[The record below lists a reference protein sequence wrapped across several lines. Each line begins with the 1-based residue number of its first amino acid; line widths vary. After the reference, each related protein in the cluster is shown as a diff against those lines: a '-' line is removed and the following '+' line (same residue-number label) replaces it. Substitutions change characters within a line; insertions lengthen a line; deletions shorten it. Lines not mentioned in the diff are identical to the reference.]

1 MRTRI
6 ITLISITLLIGC
18 KPSTPQLEDNYS
30 VHIKAEGV
38 YNGLRA
44 YLMKFDRG
52 RSKIATDTAI
62 VFNGVTTFKG
72 NSNGAEMRAL
82 RIDGVNGQ
90 LPFVLEAGEIEI
102 EVIKDNLKTSTISG
116 TSNNSVFNAYKL
128 LTQQK
133 QDDLKAIR
141 IAISEAKDNP
151 KLLQSLQQKGD
162 SLRKDF
168 KLYGFEFIKNHSTA
182 EFSLLML
189 NELTS
194 RNNFD
199 YKLAVNAFESI
210 DPALKTKNKA
220 NQDIVFKIEQKL
232 QNNPNKSKV
241 LIGDKAP
248 DFSAPNPDGKDIR
261 LSEIQGKVTIIDF
274 WASWCKPC
282 RVENPNLVNLYNTYQ
297 SKGLEIISVSLDQKT
312 QKEAW
317 ITAIEKDQ
325 LSWFNVSNLK
335 SWQDPIARTYGVNS
349 IPATFIIDE
358 NGTVISEGLR
368 GAALVA
374 KIKALLD

>member
-1 MRTRI
+1 MKLGTNGNLSVGLNYEEQARFNGSFDLNYRNGKFNVYGNYGNNVGKSENKGYIFRPDDGIEQNFDFLSDDTSNLLKAGLDFYLNDKN
-6 ITLISITLLIGC
+6 TLSFYTTQNFYDG
-18 KPSTPQLEDNYS
+18 
-30 VHIKAEGV
+30 
-38 YNGLRA
+38 
-44 YLMKFDRG
+44 KFDA
-52 RSKIATDTAI
+52 STVILYNEDPEQNQTQL
-62 VFNGVTTFKG
+62 FNQ
-72 NSNGAEMRAL
+72 E
-82 RIDGVNGQ
+82 
-90 LPFVLEAGEIEI
+90 
-102 EVIKDNLKTSTISG
+102 
-116 TSNNSVFNAYKL
+116 SNNLA
-128 LTQQK
+128 
-133 QDDLKAIR
+133 
-141 IAISEAKDNP
+141 
-151 KLLQSLQQKGD
+151 
-162 SLRKDF
+162 
-168 KLYGFEFIKNHSTA
+168 STY
-182 EFSLLML
+182 
-189 NELTS
+189 
-194 RNNFD
+194 NFD